1 MTDIKINTF
10 PSDDSK
16 VKNFPVENESN
27 IKSNTDNSINH
38 QNLSVDT
45 YSPSSASKDTNRSVV
60 AMTKP
65 ELPAPSKEPVS
76 FYDFLSAIANAT
88 LDFKQVVKESMLLQF
103 DPKYKP
109 TPTDFTSQTEN
120 ILKIS
125 QLLEQLEDGD
135 ADPTLQ
141 IDKLKDLPVN
151 INIKYVKEQLAEDPE
166 FLIKQL
172 ESLLQ
177 LQLNSFYLGLNQ
189 NRLWSQLSKFDDLS
203 KVRALIYQQTLTDD
217 GGTLLLKN
225 FDDNFER
232 LLQNYLN
239 KLLVTKLDQQELG
252 AQTSDLKK
260 LQKIKAA
267 NYLNL
272 RESIQNAFISTVKAI
287 GNRPQ
292 DQIFD
297 QDLSRLI
304 FALSFA
310 DNLVRNS
317 SLVSTDLASA
327 VVKISESLLA
337 LSAINLSLNRKFS
350 YDFLHFDLDSNNVE
364 QLVAKKIEQL
374 FAKKRFQIQQSLGL
388 TDLETDF
395 ILSLSHK
402 ILKSSPYFG
411 LISKDK
417 IDTALLTDSI
427 TAYLIG
433 NAQQKLTLNE
443 ASSLAETVVDQLFF
457 GEKSYTKESFKKQL
471 HLELEDQ
478 NITLEASQKVT
489 ANLNIYTLPAD
500 FEKFTPEKIKA
511 HWHESLSSH
520 EILELSEAVQAQVDT
535 LNSIINHELQQVGQS
550 DRLEVMID
558 SVVKSELDLTHYKEG
573 LTRLIP
579 LEELLDKKEI
589 KLNSEIII

>member
-1 MTDIKINTF
+1 M
-10 PSDDSK
+10 
-16 VKNFPVENESN
+16 
-27 IKSNTDNSINH
+27 
-38 QNLSVDT
+38 
-45 YSPSSASKDTNRSVV
+45 R
-60 AMTKP
+60 
-65 ELPAPSKEPVS
+65 
-76 FYDFLSAIANAT
+76 
-88 LDFKQVVKESMLLQF
+88 
-103 DPKYKP
+103 
-109 TPTDFTSQTEN
+109 
-120 ILKIS
+120 
-125 QLLEQLEDGD
+125 
-135 ADPTLQ
+135 
-141 IDKLKDLPVN
+141 VN

-304 FALSFA
+304 FA
-310 DNLVRNS
+310 
-317 SLVSTDLASA
+317 LASA